1 MENVY
6 TLMPVKWISLETFY
20 IVFLFSIDFNIY
32 IYCRK
37 GNAETNKLIK
47 Q

>member
-20 IVFLFSIDFNIY
+20 TVFFIFDRF
-32 IYCRK
+32 
-37 GNAETNKLIK
+37 
-47 Q
+47 